1 MKRRDYLKA
10 VSLTGFGLAV
20 NPVEAAVPAPPDV
33 KPLKIPGGRQK
44 FEAERDAKLNAEKF
58 FTPHELQTV
67 TLLCDII
74 IPADEKSGSASQAG
88 VPAFIEFMMK
98 DQPRNQTPM
107 RGGIKWLDNT
117 CVKRYGKKFALCTK
131 AQQIDMVEQ
140 IAYPSQAKPDMTQGA
155 SFFSMMRN
163 MTASGFFTSQIGIKD
178 LGYVGNTPNQWDGVP
193 DDVLKQYGLAYE
205 EREIKKDWP
214 EDYKK

>member
-1 MKRRDYLKA
+1 MKRRDSLKA
-10 VSLTGFGLAV
+10 LSLTGFGLAV
-20 NPVEAAVPAPPDV
+20 NPVEAAVPEPQP

-44 FEAERDAKLNAEKF
+44 FEAERDAKLMSEKF

-67 TLLCDII
+67 TVLSDII
-74 IPADEKSGSASQAG
+74 IPADARSGSASQAG

-117 CVKRYGKKFALCTK
+117 CVKRYGKPFVQCTK
-131 AQQIDMVEQ
+131 DQQIDMVEQ
-140 IAYPSQAKPDMTQGA
+140 IAYPSLAKANMTQGA

-163 MTASGFFTSQIGIKD
+163 LTATGFFTSQMGIKD
-178 LGYVGNTPNQWDGVP
+178 LGYVGNVPNQWDGVP
-193 DDVLKQYGLAYE
+193 EDVLKQYGLAYE
-205 EREIKKDWP
+205 ERELTQGK
-214 EDYKK
+214 

>member
-1 MKRRDYLKA
+1 MKRRDLLKGIPVTA
-10 VSLTGFGLAV
+10 FGFAV
-20 NPVEAAVPAPPDV
+20 NPAEAAVPAPPEV

-67 TLLCDII
+67 TVLSDII
-74 IPADEKSGSASQAG
+74 IPADSRSGSASQAG

-117 CVKRYGKKFALCTK
+117 CTKRYGKPFVGCTK
-131 AQQIDMVEQ
+131 AQQIDMVEH
-140 IAYPSQAKPDMTQGA
+140 IAYPGKAKADMTQGA
-155 SFFSMMRN
+155 SFFTLMRN
-163 MTASGFFTSQIGIKD
+163 LTASGFYSSQIGIKD
-178 LGYVGNTPNQWDGVP
+178 LGYQGNTPNQWDGVP

-205 EREIKKDWP
+205 ERELKQ
-214 EDYKK
+214 YK

>member
-1 MKRRDYLKA
+1 MKRRDSLKTL
-10 VSLTGFGLAV
+10 SLASFGLAV
-20 NPVEAAVPAPPDV
+20 NPVEAAVPAPPDP

-44 FEAERDAKLNAEKF
+44 HEAERDAKLMAEKF

-67 TLLCDII
+67 TVLSDII
-74 IPADEKSGSASQAG
+74 IPADERSGSASQAG

-117 CVKRYGKKFALCTK
+117 CVKRYGKPFVLCTK

-140 IAYPSQAKPDMTQGA
+140 IAYPSKATPDMTQGA

-163 MTASGFFTSQIGIKD
+163 MTASGFYTSQIGIKD
-178 LGYVGNTPNQWDGVP
+178 LGYVGNVPNQWNGVP

-205 EREIKKDWP
+205 QREIDAWK
-214 EDYKK
+214 E

>member
-1 MKRRDYLKA
+1 MKRRDSLKA
-10 VSLTGFGLAV
+10 LSLTGFGLAV
-20 NPVEAAVPAPPDV
+20 GPVEAAVPAPPDV

-44 FEAERDAKLNAEKF
+44 FEAERDAKLMSEKF

-67 TLLCDII
+67 TVLSDII
-74 IPADEKSGSASQAG
+74 IPADERSGSASQSG

-107 RGGIKWLDNT
+107 RGGIRWLDNT
-117 CVKRYGKKFALCTK
+117 CKKRYGKQFVQCTK
-131 AQQIDMVEQ
+131 AQQIEMVDQ
-140 IAYPSQAKPDMTQGA
+140 IAYPKLAKPDMTQGA

-163 MTASGFFTSQIGIKD
+163 LTASGFYSSQMGIKD
-178 LGYVGNTPNQWDGVP
+178 IGYVGNVPNQWEGVP

-205 EREIKKDWP
+205 EREMNPGK
-214 EDYKK
+214 